1 MDLRLAMVVSF
12 SVMGLGSSLTFLNL
26 IVVPETDASR
36 RSREIN
42 FTRTFRSA
50 SENFVLGLRGFVN
63 SSANRSR
70 VNILPTLFGR
80 CAICCSILFAES

>member
-1 MDLRLAMVVSF
+1 MVVSL

-42 FTRTFRSA
+42 FTRTLRSA
-50 SENFVLGLRGFVN
+50 CENFEPGLRGFVN
-63 SSANRSR
+63 SSANRFR
-70 VNILPTLFGR
+70 VNTRPTLFGR
-80 CAICCSILFAES
+80 CAICCSILFAESYETSTC